1 MLSQPRSL
9 PCRRPGLRRV
19 RVSCAIAIAL
29 AIAGCSEDLPS
40 ETQQP
45 MNAEPAAAA
54 VAPEGTDVWLLDL
67 QWNGGSPRAEAPRN
81 LTNRPGYDNQP
92 YFTPAGELMYVQM
105 ENGKTDIW
113 RWSPATQ
120 AFTQITATPLQGEF
134 SPTPIP
140 ESDVGIS
147 YIRSPDDTSGR
158 LWRMPQEGA
167 DPEIIFADIG
177 PVGYHAW
184 FDAGHVALWRL
195 QDPSL
200 LELVDINTQEALT
213 IATGVGRTPQSV
225 PNRRA
230 VSFTRATEE
239 GTVLE
244 QYDLDLERTEI
255 LTMLPAGGDFHA
267 WTPDGVVLMTTG
279 SRVYALL
286 EGTWEEVVDLGYLGL
301 TLSRLAISPDGS
313 HLAVVAEPAE

>member
-1 MLSQPRSL
+1 M
-9 PCRRPGLRRV
+9 
-19 RVSCAIAIAL
+19 AIAIAV
-29 AIAGCSEDLPS
+29 AGCSEDLP
-40 ETQQP
+40 TQAQEP
-45 MNAEPAAAA
+45 LNAESAAAA

-67 QWNGGSPRAEAPRN
+67 RWDGGALRADGPRN
-81 LTNRPGYDNQP
+81 LTSRPGYDNQP
-92 YFTPAGELMYVQM
+92 YFNPAGELMFVQM

-120 AFTQITATPLQGEF
+120 TFTQLTATPEQGEF

-140 ESDVGIS
+140 ESDGGVS

-158 LWRMPQEGA
+158 LWRMPQAGA

-200 LELVDINTQEALT
+200 LQLVDINTQEALT
-213 IATGVGRTPQSV
+213 LATGVGRSPQSV
-225 PNRRA
+225 PNCRA
-230 VSFTRATEE
+230 VSFTRATDE

-244 QYDLDLERTEI
+244 QYDLDLERTEM

-267 WTPDGVVLMTTG
+267 WTPDGILLTTSG
-279 SRVYALL
+279 SKVYALL
-286 EGTWEEVVDLGYLGL
+286 DGAWEEVIDLAYLGL

-313 HLAVVAEPAE
+313 QLAVVAEPAD